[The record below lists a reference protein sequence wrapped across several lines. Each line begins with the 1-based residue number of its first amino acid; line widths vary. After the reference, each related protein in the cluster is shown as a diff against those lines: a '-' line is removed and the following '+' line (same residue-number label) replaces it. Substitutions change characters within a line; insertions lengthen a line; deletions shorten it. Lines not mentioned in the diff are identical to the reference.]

1 MGPMGGLW
9 RLRGQSGALLGIAVW
24 LVLAQAVGALDAPQ
38 PGDDATYRPT
48 VMIRKG
54 TSLGSGTIISS
65 VEDETLILTA
75 SHVVEG
81 PGPLHVELFRFN
93 VGLERT
99 RNASGFPR
107 KIAATVA
114 ARDID
119 ADLAILRVR
128 GQLAFPYVARLG
140 QGEVPPPTGT
150 PVTTIGFDKG
160 EQIIGFS
167 TKIKSVERIDMDRG
181 GGDRPF
187 LITEHPPEHGRS
199 GGGLFRNDGA
209 LVGVCVGRI
218 ELLKGRKIG
227 LFTSLTNVK
236 ALIRAHDDIVGSLS
250 RSNVRTR
257 SAAR

>member
-1 MGPMGGLW
+1 MVSIGGRK
-9 RLRGQSGALLGIAVW
+9 RLRLRAGPLLGIAAW
-24 LVLAQAVGALDAPQ
+24 LVLGPAFAAPDAPR

-54 TSLGSGTIISS
+54 NALGTGTIIAS

-75 SHVVEG
+75 SHVVDE

-93 VGLERT
+93 LGLERT
-99 RNASGFPR
+99 RSASGFPR
-107 KIAATVA
+107 RLAAKVA

-128 GQLAFPYVARLG
+128 GQLALPFVARLG
-140 QGEVPPPTGT
+140 KGEAPPPTGT
-150 PVTTIGFDKG
+150 EVTTIGFDKG
-160 EQIIGFS
+160 AQLIGFS
-167 TKIKSVERIDMDRG
+167 TRIRTVERIDMDRG

-199 GGGLFRNDGA
+199 GGGLFRSDGT
-209 LVGVCVGRI
+209 LVGVCVGRA
-218 ELLKGRKIG
+218 ELFKGRKIG

-236 ALIRAHDDIVGSLS
+236 ALIRANEDITASLA
-250 RSNVRTR
+250 RSTARPR